1 LLLRDKQATKE
12 KGTSRVK
19 ISKRLPALKV
29 TPDGKGVAAHAGSR
43 LLSEMAEATGLTAA
57 MSRAMAPT
65 VKRRRRHDPGQVLVD
80 LAVMMA
86 DGGDC
91 LSDLA
96 VLRNQPALFGSVA
109 STPTASRVVNDVDA
123 SLLNAIRAARAKA
136 RIAAWT
142 AGLDPTSKVNPVI
155 LDIDA
160 TLVDSHSEKEGAA
173 PTYKHGF
180 GFSPMLCYLDATG
193 EALACILRP
202 GNSAPFNAAD
212 HVTLLELALAQLPV
226 KSDGEDPE
234 NGVAMLVR
242 TDSAGAS
249 HLFVEALRDRGIEF
263 SLGFRVSE
271 DIRLAICDLPESAW
285 MEATDGDLEPRDEAQ
300 VAELTEWVDLSTW
313 PPGTRMVLRREL
325 PHPGATFNL
334 FDPKGY
340 RHQVFICDSA
350 DPDIAYLEA
359 RHRGHARVEDRIR
372 CAKDTGLRNLPF
384 PAFQN
389 NACWAE
395 LVLMA
400 QDLIAFTQ
408 RLVLDDDMAKVEPKR
423 LRYTLLHTAGRV
435 TTTGRRATLHL
446 QSEWPWAR
454 QLAAAFTKLRRL
466 SFVT

>member
-1 LLLRDKQATKE
+1 
-12 KGTSRVK
+12 
-19 ISKRLPALKV
+19 LKV

-43 LLSEMAEATGLTAA
+43 LLSEMAEATGLVEA

-80 LAVMMA
+80 LAVTIA

-96 VLRNQPALFGSVA
+96 VLRNQPALFGPVA
-109 STPTASRVVNDVDA
+109 STPTASRVVDDVDA
-123 SLLNAIRAARAKA
+123 GRLGAIRAARAETRGVVWA
-136 RIAAWT
+136 
-142 AGLDPTSKVNPVI
+142 AGLDPTSKVNPLI

-160 TLVDSHSEKEGAA
+160 TLVDSHSEKESAG

-193 EALACILRP
+193 EALAGILRP
-202 GNSAPFNAAD
+202 GNAAPFNADD
-212 HVTLLELALAQLPV
+212 HVALLELALAQLPV
-226 KSDGEDPE
+226 KSNGEDPA
-234 NGVAMLVR
+234 GDVAMLVR

-249 HLFVEALRDRGIEF
+249 HVFVEALRDRGIEF
-263 SLGFRVSE
+263 SLGFRVRE
-271 DIRLAICDLPESAW
+271 DVRLAICDLDGSAW
-285 MEATDGDLEPRDEAQ
+285 MEATDADLEPRDEAQ
-300 VAELTEWVDLSTW
+300 VAELTEWVDLSGW
-313 PPGTRMVLRREL
+313 PRGTRMIVRREL

-334 FDPKGY
+334 FDPLGY

-384 PAFQN
+384 PAFAN
-389 NACWAE
+389 NACWME

-408 RLVLDDDMAKVEPKR
+408 GLVLDDDMAKVEPKR
-423 LRYTLLHTAGRV
+423 LRYTMLHVAGRI

-454 QLAAAFTKLRRL
+454 QLSDAFTKLRGL

>member
-1 LLLRDKQATKE
+1 
-12 KGTSRVK
+12 VK
-19 ISKRLPALKV
+19 SSKRLPSLRV

-43 LLSEMAEATGLTAA
+43 LLAEMADVTGLVSA
-57 MSRAMAPT
+57 MSAAMAPT
-65 VKRRRRHDPGQVLVD
+65 ILRRRRHDPGQVLVD
-80 LAVMMA
+80 LAVMIA

-96 VLRNQPALFGSVA
+96 VLRNQPSLFGSVA
-109 STPTASRVVNDVDA
+109 STPTASRVVDAVDA
-123 SLLNAIRAARAKA
+123 GRLAAIRSARAQA
-136 RIAAWT
+136 QAQASAWA
-142 AGLDPTSKVNPVI
+142 AGLDPTTKVNPVI

-160 TLVDSHSEKEGAA
+160 TLVEAHSEKENAG

-193 EALACILRP
+193 EALAGILRP
-202 GNSAPFNAAD
+202 GNASPLDPAD

-226 KSDGEDPE
+226 KPVSEDPE

-249 HLFVEALRDRGIEF
+249 HVFVEALRDRGIDF
-263 SLGFRVSE
+263 SIGLQMRE
-271 DIRLAICDLPESAW
+271 DTRLAISELPASAW
-285 MEATDGDLEPRDEAQ
+285 MEAMDRDLEAREEAQ
-300 VAELTEWVDLSTW
+300 VAELTEWVDLSSW
-313 PPGTRMVLRREL
+313 PRGTRMFVRREL

-334 FDPKGY
+334 FDPLGY

-350 DPDIAYLEA
+350 DPDVAYLEA

-384 PAFQN
+384 PAFAN
-389 NACWAE
+389 NACWVE

-400 QDLIAFTQ
+400 QDLIAYTQ
-408 RLVLDDDMAKVEPKR
+408 GLVLDDDMATVEPKR
-423 LRYTLLHTAGRV
+423 LRYTMLHTAGRI
-435 TTTGRRATLHL
+435 TTTGRTATLHL
-446 QSEWPWAR
+446 QSEWPWVQ
-454 QLAAAFTKLRRL
+454 QLVDAFDRLRTM

>member
-1 LLLRDKQATKE
+1 
-12 KGTSRVK
+12 VK
-19 ISKRLPALKV
+19 SSKRLPSLRV

-43 LLSEMAEATGLTAA
+43 LLAEMAEVTGLVGA
-57 MSRAMAPT
+57 MSEAMAST
-65 VKRRRRHDPGQVLVD
+65 VLRRRRHDPGQVLVD

-96 VLRNQPALFGSVA
+96 VLRNQPSLFGPVA
-109 STPTASRVVNDVDA
+109 STPTASRVVDAVDA
-123 SLLNAIRAARAKA
+123 GRLAAIRSARAQA
-136 RIAAWT
+136 RASAWA
-142 AGLDPTSKVNPVI
+142 AGLDPTTKVNPVI

-160 TLVDSHSEKEGAA
+160 TLVDAHSEKEHAG

-193 EALACILRP
+193 EALAGILRP
-202 GNSAPFNAAD
+202 GNASALDPAD
-212 HVTLLELALAQLPV
+212 HVALLDLALAQLPV
-226 KSDGEDPE
+226 KPVSQDPE

-249 HLFVEALRDRGIEF
+249 HVFVEALRDRGIEF
-263 SLGFRVSE
+263 SISLQMRE
-271 DIRLAICDLPESAW
+271 DTRLAIAELPASAW
-285 MEATDGDLEPRDEAQ
+285 MEATDADLEPRDEAQ

-313 PPGTRMVLRREL
+313 PRGTRMFVRREL

-334 FDPKGY
+334 FDPFGY
-340 RHQVFICDSA
+340 RHQVFLCDSA
-350 DPDIAYLEA
+350 DPDLAYLEA

-384 PAFQN
+384 PAFAN
-389 NACWAE
+389 NACWVE

-408 RLVLDDDMAKVEPKR
+408 GLVLIDALAKAEPKR
-423 LRYTLLHTAGRV
+423 LRYTVLHTAGRV

-446 QSEWPWAR
+446 QSEWPWAK
-454 QLAAAFTKLRRL
+454 QLSDAFTKLRRL